1 MPTTEIQKTT
11 EIQRTTSGDT
21 TTEVHKSTEIHKT
34 PEPTS
39 TPSASPWPPST
50 QELFTELYFNAAL
63 ETDRQL
69 LTLSAGG
76 LGLLLTLLTTKGA
89 ANGWIL
95 ALYGL
100 SALLFLAN
108 IFALIKIL
116 DLNKTYIADVAS
128 KGHHLCKL
136 LSTLDKLVRR
146 LFIAASAAAIIL
158 AIVIGLQSTDKGK
171 EKVAEEN
178 KPSQTSQLMLVAE
191 SVDGIAIPVQMTKS
205 ANGIGNVL
213 APASTSGAQQ
223 PIQAS
228 GDLGALLAQLGSSPQ
243 K

>member
-21 TTEVHKSTEIHKT
+21 TTEVHKSTEVHNT
-34 PEPTS
+34 PEPTNVPS
-39 TPSASPWPPST
+39 TSPWPPST

-89 ANGWIL
+89 ANTWIL

-100 SALLFLAN
+100 SAILFLAN

-116 DLNKTYIADVAS
+116 DLNKTYILDVAS
-128 KGHHLCKL
+128 KGSHLCKL
-136 LSTLDKLVRR
+136 LSALDKLVRR
-146 LFIAASAAAIIL
+146 LFIAASASAIIL
-158 AIVIGLQSTDKGK
+158 AIVIGLHSTDKGK
-171 EKVAEEN
+171 EKMADEN
-178 KPSQTSQLMLVAE
+178 KPTLTTQRVLVTE

-205 ANGIGNVL
+205 ANGVGGPMT
-213 APASTSGAQQ
+213 PASTGAQQ

-228 GDLGALLAQLGSSPQ
+228 GDLNTLLALLANS
-243 K
+243 KK

>member
-1 MPTTEIQKTT
+1 MATTEIQKTT
-11 EIQRTTSGDT
+11 ETKRTTTGDT
-21 TTEVHKSTEIHKT
+21 TTEVQTSTEVHKT
-34 PEPTS
+34 PDPEPS
-39 TPSASPWPPST
+39 GSPWPQST

-89 ANGWIL
+89 ANEWIL

-128 KGHHLCKL
+128 KGHHICKL
-136 LSTLDKLVRR
+136 LSTLDKIVRG
-146 LFIAASAAAIIL
+146 LFIAASFSAIIL
-158 AIVIGLQSTDKGK
+158 AIFIGLQSTEKERGK
-171 EKVAEEN
+171 MTAENNNPHVVATLDSAN
-178 KPSQTSQLMLVAE
+178 GAAQPVHLMV
-191 SVDGIAIPVQMTKS
+191 KS
-205 ANGIGNVL
+205 ANGLGGIS
-213 APASTSGAQQ
+213 APAGSFPQST
-223 PIQAS
+223 QAT
-228 GDLGALLAQLGSSPQ
+228 GNLGTLLSQLANPTGQ